1 MATNG
6 QGSFVEQS
14 AQILERPWLDA
25 QRHALIGEIGQRG
38 GNRCLQRALTASRSN
53 DRDKTTEAKPGFWGT
68 VGGALLGEW
77 EEKPTLGM
85 IAVDTGLSLIP
96 GLDQLAD
103 LRDISA
109 HLKYLILDRQY
120 DSSMRWISLTLTLI
134 GSIPGFGSAIKGAT
148 RMVMEGIDG
157 LSSRLP
163 KLFDLLRRISPDLAD
178 LKKLGKRFYNYL
190 DSCAEA
196 VENKFEKVVEKVEG
210 ILRMIPDFWGSK
222 SKIRAFKKGF
232 KKLKGIARKKLR
244 EASAW
249 LRKKWEE
256 FIPRLRQSN
265 PNVWGWVAKTTNKA
279 TDTYEAIQRDGYGP
293 FELDDRLAARIDRE
307 RGGGRA
313 LDSSTA
319 ARMSTALE
327 HDFSDVRIHT
337 DPAADTLN
345 RSLSAN
351 AFTTGRDVFFREGKY
366 DTHSDG
372 GRELI
377 AHELTHV
384 VQQSAGRVGGGGR
397 MTVNA
402 PDDAFE
408 QEAEAV
414 ARTIARSST
423 GVEVSGAAGALQRET
438 IPEEE
443 DLPAVDLRSELL
455 EEEETA
461 G

>member
-14 AQILERPWLDA
+14 AQILERPWLA
-25 QRHALIGEIGQRG
+25 IQRHALIGEIGQRG
-38 GNRCLQRALTASRSN
+38 GNRCLQRALTVSRSN
-53 DRDKTTEAKPGFWGT
+53 DREQTTEAKPGFWGT
-68 VGGALLGEW
+68 VGGALSGEW
-77 EEKPTLGM
+77 EEKQTLGM
-85 IAVDTGLSLIP
+85 IAVDTGVSLIP

-109 HLKYLILDRQY
+109 HLKYLIFNRQY
-120 DSSMRWISLTLTLI
+120 DSSMRWIGLTLTLL
-134 GSIPGFGSAIKGAT
+134 GFIPVAGSAIKGAT
-148 RMVMEGIDG
+148 KLIMTGIDG

-163 KLFDLLRRISPDLAD
+163 DLLDLLRRIVPNLVDP
-178 LKKLGKRFYNYL
+178 KKLENLIAKNWDQWVEAATAAWRRAMGKVL
-190 DSCAEA
+190 
-196 VENKFEKVVEKVEG
+196 
-210 ILRMIPDFWGSK
+210 
-222 SKIRAFKKGF
+222 
-232 KKLKGIARKKLR
+232 GIARMLPGFLSRKIQTFKSGLARLDEIGSTKLQ
-244 EASAW
+244 EAFVW
-249 LRKKWEE
+249 LRQKWDG
-256 FIPRLRQSN
+256 FITRLRQSDASA
-265 PNVWGWVAKTTNKA
+265 WGSLAVTANKA
-279 TDTYEAIQRDGYGP
+279 ADTVEAIQRDSYGP
-293 FELDDRLAARIDRE
+293 FELDDRLATRIERE

-313 LDSSTA
+313 LDGSTA
-319 ARMSTALE
+319 ESMTSALE

-337 DPAADTLN
+337 DPTADSLN

-384 VQQSAGRVGGGGR
+384 VQQSAGRVGSGDR

-408 QEAEAV
+408 REAEAV
-414 ARTIARSST
+414 ARTIARSNT
-423 GVEVSGAAGALQRET
+423 GVSGVACALQRET

-443 DLPAVDLRSELL
+443 ELPAVDLRSELL